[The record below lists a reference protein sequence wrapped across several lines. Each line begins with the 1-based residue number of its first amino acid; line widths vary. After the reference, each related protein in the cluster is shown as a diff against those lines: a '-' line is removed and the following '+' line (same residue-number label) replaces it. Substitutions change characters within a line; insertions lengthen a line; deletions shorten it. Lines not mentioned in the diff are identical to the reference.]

1 MKSFKPIM
9 FYNQVKDE
17 LKKVSWPTRENTV
30 ATSVVVVVVVGLITI
45 YLGIVDAVVSR
56 LAQMV
61 IG

>member
-30 ATSVVVVVVVGLITI
+30 ATSIVVVVVVGLITI
-45 YLGIVDAVVSR
+45 YLGIVDAIVSR

>member
-30 ATSVVVVVVVGLITI
+30 ATSIVVVVVVGLITI